1 MDLHNWFNL
10 TKYLLAQNNSEFLKK
25 WNKHPQPY
33 CNTSCG
39 TNTSGGTG
47 AIGLF
52 TDICKPI
59 ALLRTEL

>member
-10 TKYLLAQNNSEFLKK
+10 TKYLLAQNSSRSKTNIRCPTAVLP
-25 WNKHPQPY
+25 W
-33 CNTSCG
+33 G